1 MKKRSGQFSVAGAM
15 PSEECSCESSATNSP
30 SNWWKAESALEEGI
44 WTERYKVILR
54 TDGKLLVKREK
65 EESK

>member
-1 MKKRSGQFSVAGAM
+1 MKKRSGQFSIAGAM
-15 PSEECSCESSATNSP
+15 SSEECSCESSATNSP

-44 WTERYKVILR
+44 WTECYKVILR
-54 TDGKLLVKREK
+54 TDGTLVKREK